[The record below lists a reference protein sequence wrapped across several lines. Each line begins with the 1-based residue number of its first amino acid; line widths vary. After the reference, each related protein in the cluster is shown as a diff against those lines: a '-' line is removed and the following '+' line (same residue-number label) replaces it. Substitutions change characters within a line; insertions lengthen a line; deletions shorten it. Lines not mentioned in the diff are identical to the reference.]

1 MFYFARTYGKYIVGN
16 ENSQEKTKSL
26 PSLICAKQKWRRI
39 VDTKELLSMI
49 DTESRPSKTKSKK
62 RKWREI
68 EAIHDRYRLRKEL
81 EDMDMSLESE
91 LANL

>member
-1 MFYFARTYGKYIVGN
+1 VACGKKL
-16 ENSQEKTKSL
+16 NSREKLLGKVL
-26 PSLICAKQKWRRI
+26 PLLSSICAKKQRWRCK

-68 EAIHDRYRLRKEL
+68 EAIQDRYRLRKEL
-81 EDMDMSLESE
+81 EEMDMSLEQE
-91 LANL
+91 LANM

>member
-1 MFYFARTYGKYIVGN
+1 MLGKSIIPAQHYLR
-16 ENSQEKTKSL
+16 Q
-26 PSLICAKQKWRRI
+26 KQRWRRK

-68 EAIHDRYRLRKEL
+68 EAIQDRYRLRKEL
-81 EDMDMSLESE
+81 EEMDMSLEQE
-91 LANL
+91 LANM

>member
-1 MFYFARTYGKYIVGN
+1 M
-16 ENSQEKTKSL
+16 
-26 PSLICAKQKWRRI
+26 
-39 VDTKELLSMI
+39 DTKKLMSMI

-68 EAIHDRYRLRKEL
+68 EAIQDRYKLRKEL
-81 EDMDMSLESE
+81 EDMDMSLEAE

>member
-1 MFYFARTYGKYIVGN
+1 V
-16 ENSQEKTKSL
+16 E
-26 PSLICAKQKWRRI
+26 
-39 VDTKELLSMI
+39 TKELLSMI
-49 DTESRPSKTKSKK
+49 DTESRSSKTKSKK